1 MPLDVLVTLDGSDK
15 DERAVPVA
23 EALLELTEGRAR
35 VIRVLPPGEQPASAT
50 GVQEAAA
57 RLGADAR
64 RETTWEVLTD
74 PDVAAAVLRDIETHH
89 ANFVV
94 MATRAAGAVGRT
106 VRGSVADRLM
116 RESPCPVVLVPPN
129 ARHLAGKQIRLRR
142 VLVPLDGSL
151 PALSVLTCLL
161 TLPRADRLEVVL
173 IQAVHP
179 ERTGGHTL
187 PPGIAADIDDA
198 IHVSAKIAEKGLRSV
213 ADHLRI
219 KGVAAEV
226 RVVES
231 RDAGTVLIDATRQE
245 LIDFIAMTTRGAGGL
260 QRLVLG
266 SVAEHVVRRSEVPV
280 LLVTGR
286 SSVTEV
292 KSTIGAWR

>member
-35 VIRVLPPGEQPASAT
+35 VIRVLPPGEQPARAT
-50 GVQEAAA
+50 GVREAAA
-57 RLGADAR
+57 QLGADSR
-64 RETTWEVLTD
+64 RETTWEILTE
-74 PDVAAAVLRDIETHH
+74 PDVATAVLRDIEKHH
-89 ANFVV
+89 VNFVV

-106 VRGSVADRLM
+106 VQGSIADQLV
-116 RESPCPVVLVPPN
+116 RESPCPVILVPPH
-129 ARHLAGKQIRLRR
+129 ARHLAGKHIQLRR

-151 PALSVLTCLL
+151 PALSVLTSLL
-161 TLPRADRLEVVL
+161 SLPNAAKLEVVL
-173 IQAVHP
+173 IQVVRP
-179 ERTGGHTL
+179 EHAGGHTL
-187 PPGIAADIDDA
+187 PPRITPSDDEQ
-198 IHVSAKIAEKGLRSV
+198 IHVTAEIARKGLDAV
-213 ADHLRI
+213 AEHLRAR
-219 KGVAAEV
+219 GVTAEV
-226 RVVES
+226 RVLES
-231 RDAGTVLIDATRQE
+231 RDAGATLIDATRQE
-245 LIDFIAMTTRGAGGL
+245 LIDFIAMTTRGAGGI

-266 SVAEHVVRRSEVPV
+266 SVAEYVVRHSEMPV

>member
-187 PPGIAADIDDA
+187 PP
-198 IHVSAKIAEKGLRSV
+198 
-213 ADHLRI
+213 
-219 KGVAAEV
+219 
-226 RVVES
+226 
-231 RDAGTVLIDATRQE
+231 
-245 LIDFIAMTTRGAGGL
+245 
-260 QRLVLG
+260 
-266 SVAEHVVRRSEVPV
+266 
-280 LLVTGR
+280 
-286 SSVTEV
+286 
-292 KSTIGAWR
+292 